1 MLLASTWTQ
10 GSVQMWKSIPQP
22 DPWGVFNCEAVG
34 VQKQSVSK
42 HVYSVGDPSWVTNSQ
57 KAARMLRAPP
67 GEVLHV
73 LRGGKIKITSSIL
86 LT

>member
-1 MLLASTWTQ
+1 
-10 GSVQMWKSIPQP
+10 MWKSIPQP
-22 DPWGVFNCEAVG
+22 DPWGVFKCEAVG

-42 HVYSVGDPSWVTNSQ
+42 HVYSVGVPPRVTNSQ
-57 KAARMLRAPP
+57 KAASMLRAPP
-67 GEVLHV
+67 RKVLQV